1 MTKATVVDPADH
13 RVQLAILRLHARLHS
28 IGMKHS
34 QLTMTDLVEKGE
46 KLFGTRYPR
55 TRAGMV
61 ALANHCTSVI
71 TELTE
76 AQIKKDITDDK
87 N

>member
-1 MTKATVVDPADH
+1 MTIDPSSPH
-13 RVQLAILRLHARLHS
+13 FQFAILRTHARLHAV
-28 IGMKHS
+28 GMKHS

-55 TRAGMV
+55 TRAGME
-61 ALANHCTSVI
+61 ALANHCTRAI
-71 TELTE
+71 AELTE